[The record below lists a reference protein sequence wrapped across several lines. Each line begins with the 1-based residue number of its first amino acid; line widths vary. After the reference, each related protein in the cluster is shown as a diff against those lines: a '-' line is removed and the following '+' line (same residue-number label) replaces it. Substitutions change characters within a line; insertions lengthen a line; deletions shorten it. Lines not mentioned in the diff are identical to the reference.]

1 MRHGFTLL
9 ACAAKRFHG
18 GGEAYSNSSTMFRF
32 LKQRRRQRLR
42 AQPFPPAWRSIIT
55 GNLPIFR
62 RLPPEDQAELLG
74 HVQVF
79 LAEKRFE
86 GCSGLE
92 LTDEIRVTIAAQACL
107 LLLHR
112 ATDYYPELTS
122 ILVYPSGYTSYEAR
136 HLDGNIWDE
145 GGEPRLGSNR
155 ALAWIAAAG
164 LGRCETRRGA
174 SLGWEEPSPA
184 RVRASARLRRVSDRR
199 RASSRHASGVP
210 DMGAS
215 DEQRVC
221 GVAKRR
227 VNRNVDGAGYLRCD
241 EPGRV
246 LRRSNGGIFRAPA
259 RAPRQASGI
268 VRPTRP
274 VLSPGSQ
281 SLLGRGYNNSLR
293 RVPPGLPTGGS
304 ITIPTVRRAYELV
317 GDL

>member
-42 AQPFPPAWRSIIT
+42 AQPFPPAWRSIIK

-79 LAEKRFE
+79 LAEKHFE

-122 ILVYPSGYTSYEAR
+122 ILVYPSGYTSYE
-136 HLDGNIWDE
+136 
-145 GGEPRLGSNR
+145 
-155 ALAWIAAAG
+155 
-164 LGRCETRRGA
+164 TRRGA

-184 RVRASARLRRVSDRR
+184 RVRASARLRR
-199 RASSRHASGVP
+199 
-210 DMGAS
+210 
-215 DEQRVC
+215 
-221 GVAKRR
+221 
-227 VNRNVDGAGYLRCD
+227 L
-241 EPGRV
+241 
-246 LRRSNGGIFRAPA
+246 
-259 RAPRQASGI
+259 
-268 VRPTRP
+268 
-274 VLSPGSQ
+274 
-281 SLLGRGYNNSLR
+281 
-293 RVPPGLPTGGS
+293 
-304 ITIPTVRRAYELV
+304 
-317 GDL
+317 